1 MPSFDIFS
9 KVDLQE
15 VDNALNQATKEFGQ
29 RYDFKG
35 ADVSVTLAEDK
46 KSLIIKAK
54 GEDKLEAAVG
64 ILQTKLLKRG
74 VPLKAIEMGKIEGI
88 PGGAL
93 KQVATLQQGIPVEK
107 GRDIAKMV
115 KDSKLKVQA
124 SIQGDELRVSGKAR
138 DDLQTVMQ
146 LLRGHDFG
154 VDLQFGNF
162 RD

>member
-15 VDNALNQATKEFGQ
+15 VDNALNQAAKEIGQ

-35 ADVSVTLAEDK
+35 AQVSVALGEDK
-46 KSLIIKAK
+46 KSLVIKAI
-54 GEDKLEAAVG
+54 GEEKLGAAVE
-64 ILQTKLLKRG
+64 ILQTKLVKRG
-74 VPLKAIEMGKIEGI
+74 VPLKAIEMGKIEGL
-88 PGGAL
+88 PGGAM

-107 GRDIAKMV
+107 GREIAKLV
-115 KDSKLKVQA
+115 KESKIKVQA

>member
-1 MPSFDIFS
+1 VPSFDIFS
-9 KVDLQE
+9 KVDFQE
-15 VDNALNQATKEFGQ
+15 VDNALNQASKEIAQ

-35 ADVSVTLAEDK
+35 TATSVALGEDK
-46 KSLIIKAK
+46 KSLVIKAV
-54 GEDKLEAAVG
+54 GEDRLQTAVE
-64 ILQTKLLKRG
+64 ILQTKLVKRG
-74 VPLKAIEMGKIEGI
+74 VPLKAVEMGKVEGLS
-88 PGGAL
+88 GGAL

-107 GRDIAKMV
+107 GREIAKMV
-115 KDSKLKVQA
+115 KESKLKVQA

-138 DDLQTVMQ
+138 DDLQAVMQ